1 MEFKLKKECN
11 FSTLTT
17 TENLMWKI
25 AYYVW
30 HFPVVLDLNQKGK
43 QNESSY

>member
-25 AYYVW
+25 AYYVSS
-30 HFPVVLDLNQKGK
+30 FPVVSDIKSERK
-43 QNESSY
+43 TKWK